1 MAKSKYY
8 IYTTRE
14 GDTFDL
20 LSLRYYD
27 EEKLANYIIEANPDY
42 ADVVVFEGG
51 VKLIIPIID
60 EPETT
65 ETKAP
70 WRR

>member
-1 MAKSKYY
+1 MAK
-8 IYTTRE
+8 YTTRE

-20 LSLRYYD
+20 LSLRFYN
-27 EEKLANYIIEANPDY
+27 EEKLANHIIEANPDY
-42 ADVVVFEGG
+42 ADVVVFSGG
-51 VKLIIPIID
+51 INLTIPVIE
-60 EPETT
+60 EPELT